1 MPPVSLM
8 KIKLLKGVNL
18 VGVAGDVVEVADEM
32 AAILISGQKAERHVA
47 PVVAAP
53 KAEPVAAPA
62 PVVEQP
68 AADAPAVETQA
79 PKASKGRKAAK

>member
-18 VGVAGDVVEVADEM
+18 IGVAGDVVEVADEQ
-32 AAILISGQKAERHVA
+32 AAILISGQKAERHAA

-53 KAEPVAAPA
+53 KAEPVATAP
-62 PVVEQP
+62 EQP
-68 AADAPAVETQA
+68 ATEAPAVETQA